1 MLSYVTCYQPKIIN
15 LVYGHF
21 HEKTFTHM
29 SYHVHDFIE
38 FKERRWCYLLFLKNL
53 KKSKKSLKLYFK
65 VNKKDLKLVFHFH
78 ISKRVFNSFYI
89 KAYVFK
95 RKCKNMKINSKNSET
110 SNLHYG
116 K

>member
-1 MLSYVTCYQPKIIN
+1 MVLPSV
-15 LVYGHF
+15 F
-21 HEKTFTHM
+21 EK
-29 SYHVHDFIE
+29 
-38 FKERRWCYLLFLKNL
+38 L
-53 KKSKKSLKLYFK
+53 KKTKKSLKLYFK

-110 SNLHYG
+110 SNLHYID
-116 K
+116 

>member
-1 MLSYVTCYQPKIIN
+1 MVLPFV
-15 LVYGHF
+15 F
-21 HEKTFTHM
+21 EKF
-29 SYHVHDFIE
+29 
-38 FKERRWCYLLFLKNL
+38 
-53 KKSKKSLKLYFK
+53 KKSKKSSKLYFK

-78 ISKRVFNSFYI
+78 ISKGVLVSFYI

-95 RKCKNMKINSKNSET
+95 IKCKNMRINSKNSET